1 MTIMKFLTYSINNET
16 KLGILINK
24 KIYAVQ
30 DLDASLPNEMEVF
43 VQEADKHLSLLQKAC
58 EDLPVEKG
66 IYENEVTIHAPLRQ
80 PGSVRDFMAFENHL
94 LNAAETSG
102 INIAPE
108 WYEIPAFYF
117 TNHRTIHGPYE
128 DIERPPNCEML
139 DFELEV
145 AIVIGK
151 EGKNICAD
159 EADDYIFGYTI
170 FNDWSA
176 RDLQLKEM
184 PIGLGPAKGKDF
196 ATSIG
201 PYIVTKDE
209 LEPFREN
216 KGFNLKMTATVNG
229 KELSNGNFN
238 SIYYSFNEMIERASN
253 GVTLYPG
260 DVIGS
265 GTVGTGCI
273 LEFEHGLHPW
283 LADGDEVTL
292 AVEELGTLTNTI
304 KK

>member
-1 MTIMKFLTYSINNET
+1 MTTMKFLTYSKNNDRN
-16 KLGILINK
+16 LGILIEDK
-24 KIYAVQ
+24 VYAVQ
-30 DLDASLPNEMEVF
+30 DLDATLPNEMETF
-43 VQEADKHLSLLQKAC
+43 IQDADHHLSILQKAC
-58 EDLPVEKG
+58 VTPPSAKG
-66 IYENEVTIHAPLRQ
+66 HTIDDIIVHAPLQ
-80 PGSVRDFMAFENHL
+80 HPGSIRDFMAFENHL
-94 LNAAETSG
+94 LNAAKTSG
-102 INIAPE
+102 INVAPE

-117 TNHRTIHGPYE
+117 TNHRTIHGPNE
-128 DIERPPNCEML
+128 EIQRPPKCEML

-145 AIVIGK
+145 AIIIGK
-151 EGKNICAD
+151 EGKDISVD

-209 LEPFREN
+209 LEAYREN
-216 KGFNLKMTATVNG
+216 KGFNLTMTATING
-229 KELSNGNFN
+229 KKISDGNFN
-238 SIYYSFNEMIERASN
+238 SIYYSFNEMIARVSQ
-253 GVTLYPG
+253 GVTVYPG
-260 DVIGS
+260 DIIGS

-273 LEFEHGLHPW
+273 LEFGPDVHPW

-292 AVEELGTLTNTI
+292 SIEKLGSLTNTI